1 MQAERLSHSPADFSI
16 DAEEQAQLA
25 LFRDTVRRFCAEQMA
40 PCYAQ
45 WESDGLVPRELFNK
59 LGDAGLLCVDV
70 PEAYGGYGVPAQ
82 FSFAIVEELGYA
94 GFTGFT
100 GGLQVHNDI
109 VPPYLVSFG
118 TEAQKQRWLPGMV
131 SGEIVTAI
139 GMSEPNAGSD
149 LANIKTSAQRTENGY
164 LINGSKIF
172 ISNGQHADM
181 LLLAAKTDKG
191 AGARGTSLFLVDAS
205 LPGYSRGSNL
215 AKVGHKCADT
225 SELFFENLLVPHDA
239 LLGEEGAG
247 FGMMMEKLAR
257 ERMIIG
263 VLAVGAARGALDWTI
278 DYVQERQAF
287 GAPLAKL
294 QNTRFKLAE
303 AHTRIMAN
311 TSFMQQCFAAYRNGQ
326 LTPEVAAAFKL
337 YATEMQCEVIDEC
350 LQLFGGYGYMS
361 EYPISRAWAD
371 ARVQRIYGGT
381 SEIMKEVVA
390 RSLVGK

>member
-1 MQAERLSHSPADFSI
+1 MHLAQLSHSLPDYSLS
-16 DAEEQAQLA
+16 AEENAELQ
-25 LFRDTVRRFCAEQMA
+25 LFRESVRRFCAEDMA
-40 PCYAQ
+40 PHYAQ
-45 WESDGLVPRELFNK
+45 WETEGMVPRELFRK

-70 PEAYGGYGVPAQ
+70 PDAYGGYGVPPH
-82 FSFAIVEELGYA
+82 FSFAIVEEMGYA
-94 GFTGFT
+94 GFTGFC

-109 VPPYLVSFG
+109 VPPYLVAFG
-118 TEAQKQRWLPGMV
+118 SEAQKQRWLPGMV
-131 SGEIVTAI
+131 SGEVVTAI

-149 LANIKTSAQRTENGY
+149 LAAIKTSAVRSDDGY

-181 LLLAAKTDKG
+181 LLLAAKTDKSSG
-191 AGARGTSLFLVDAS
+191 SRGISLFLVDAS

-225 SELFFENLLVPHDA
+225 SELFFDNLLVPHDA
-239 LLGEEGAG
+239 LLGEEGSG

-257 ERMIIG
+257 ERLIIG
-263 VLAVGAARGALDWTI
+263 VLAVGAARGALDLTI

-287 GAPLAKL
+287 GAPLSKL

-303 AHTRIMAN
+303 MHTRLLAN
-311 TSFMQQCFAAYRNGQ
+311 TSFMQQCFTACRNGQ
-326 LTPEVAAAFKL
+326 LTPELGAAFKL
-337 YATEMQCEVIDEC
+337 HATEMQCEVIDEC

-390 RSLVGK
+390 RALVGK

>member
-1 MQAERLSHSPADFSI
+1 MPNSTLSHKLPDYSQPES
-16 DAEEQAQLA
+16 EQGELA
-25 LFRDTVRRFCAEQMA
+25 LFRDSIRRFCAEEMA
-40 PCYAQ
+40 PHYEQ
-45 WESDGLVPRELFNK
+45 WERDGLVPRALFNK
-59 LGDAGLLCVDV
+59 LGEAGLLCVDV
-70 PEAYGGYGVPAQ
+70 PEEYGGYGVPAHY
-82 FSFAIVEELGYA
+82 SFAIVEEMGYA
-94 GFTGFT
+94 GFTGFC

-118 TEAQKQRWLPGMV
+118 SEAQKKRWLPGMV
-131 SGEIVTAI
+131 SGDIVTAI

-149 LANIKTSAQRTENGY
+149 LANIKTTAVRNDDGY

-181 LLLAAKTDKG
+181 LLLAAKTD
-191 AGARGTSLFLVDAS
+191 RGSGSRGISLFLVDAS

-225 SELFFENLLVPHDA
+225 SELFFEDLQVPHDA
-239 LLGEEGAG
+239 LLGEPGSG

-287 GAPLAKL
+287 GAPLSKL
-294 QNTRFKLAE
+294 QNTRFKLADM
-303 AHTRIMAN
+303 HTRVLAN
-311 TSFMQQCFAAYRNGQ
+311 SCFMQQCFSAYLNGE
-326 LTPEVAAAFKL
+326 LSAELGAAFKL